1 MSFTRDNFRLSVIV
15 PCYNEQAVIALTY
28 QRLIG
33 VLEENRYDYEV
44 LFIDD
49 GSRDNSVAILESLSA
64 DNPRVNILSFSRNF
78 GHQPAVS
85 AGIHECTGDLAII
98 IDADLQDPPE
108 LFPDILQ
115 TYFDNNCNVVY
126 CVRKNREGVG
136 FFKKIGYH
144 YFYRLVNYMSDVDL
158 PLDSGDFRL
167 IDRNVLDAYKHFG
180 EKNKYVRGIIAWMG
194 FAQVPFYYN
203 RPGRAEGETKYSI
216 RKLLKLASTGM
227 FYFSKKPLK
236 LALTLGIT
244 GLFIGLILATKVF
257 YEKFSGNL
265 EEVPGWASTILTVI
279 LFGGVQLITIGV
291 LGEYLGN
298 IFDEVRNRPEYIIRR
313 KPGKKSTGKQV

>member
-1 MSFTRDNFRLSVIV
+1 MSIYPDNFTLSIIV
-15 PCYNEQAVIALTY
+15 PCFNEEKVIMLTY
-28 QRLIG
+28 ERLIK
-33 VLEENRYDYEV
+33 VLEDNRYDYEV

-49 GSRDNSVAILESLSA
+49 GSKDRTLELLESKASE
-64 DNPRVNILSFSRNF
+64 NPRVKILSFSRNF

-85 AGIHECTGDLAII
+85 AGICECSGDLAII

-108 LFPDILQ
+108 LFPDIIK
-115 TYFDNNCNVVY
+115 TYFETRSNVVY
-126 CVRKNREGVG
+126 CVRQNREGVG
-136 FFKKIGYH
+136 FFKKLGYH
-144 YFYRLVNYMSDVDL
+144 YFYRLVNSMSDVEL

-167 IDRNVLDAYKHFG
+167 LDRHVLDAYREFR

-194 FAQVPFYYN
+194 FKQVPFYYN

-216 RKLLKLASTGM
+216 RKLLNLASTGM

-236 LALTLGIT
+236 LAITLGVT
-244 GLFIGLILATKVF
+244 GLIIGLILATKVF
-257 YEKFSGNL
+257 IEKFSGSL
-265 EEVPGWASTILTVI
+265 DEVPGWASTILTII

-298 IFDEVRNRPEYIIRR
+298 IFDEVRNRPEYIIRKR
-313 KPGKKSTGKQV
+313 VNKGKK

>member
-1 MSFTRDNFRLSVIV
+1 MSFSRENFKLSIIV
-15 PCYNEQAVIALTY
+15 PCYNEEAVIGLTY
-28 QRLIG
+28 DRLLA
-33 VLEENRYDYEV
+33 VLDGNQYDYEV

-49 GSRDNSVAILESLSA
+49 GSRDKTVSILSEKSGE
-64 DNPRVNILSFSRNF
+64 NERVKILSFSRNF

-85 AGIHECTGDLAII
+85 AGLNECSGDLAII

-108 LFPDILQ
+108 LFPDIIK
-115 TYFDNNCNVVY
+115 TYFDSNCNVVY
-126 CVRKNREGVG
+126 CVRQNREGVS
-136 FFKKIGYH
+136 FFKKMSYH
-144 YFYRLVNYMSDVDL
+144 FFYRMVNYMSDVEL

-167 IDRNVLDAYKHFG
+167 MDRDVIDAYKKFG

-194 FAQVPFYYN
+194 FTQVPFYYN
-203 RPGRAEGETKYSI
+203 RPGRADGETKYSI
-216 RKLLKLASTGM
+216 KKLIGLASTGM

-236 LALTLGIT
+236 LAITLGIT
-244 GLFIGLILATKVF
+244 ALSIGLILAIKVF

-265 EEVPGWASTILTVI
+265 DEVPGWASTILTMI

-298 IFDEVRNRPEYIIRR
+298 IFDEVRNRPEYIIR
-313 KPGKKSTGKQV
+313 KKKKQD